1 MMRKNLTTGLLALV
15 MALGAVACS
24 DDDPTEP
31 KESELS
37 TEEATA
43 LAEALARVGDDV
55 ALKVFLQAVSQGSNA
70 LAPAGID
77 ALGDV
82 FTPQSHGGPHKSVTL
97 SVEDVPCVGGEG
109 DVSAQ
114 LTVTTT
120 EYPEEDRVVLE
131 AEGTMTHQACRVVA
145 RKQQGQQVFAITG
158 DPNLSWTLRL
168 EAVGDELVGEQTFD
182 YNGAF
187 RWATPDGRGGRC
199 TVDYSLTVDMDEKRA
214 EAAGTF
220 CGVNVQWTAG
230 GRTPMG
236 GAWADRTPGCTA
248 RPGVRDDRRNLCGPA
263 GRERTATTRFCP
275 SPGPARR
282 ICPAS
287 RRACSTQSNRF
298 SVRAAPRLTR
308 LDSRHAC
315 GTSLDRR

>member
-82 FTPQSHGGPHKSVTL
+82 FTPQSHGGPHKSFTL

-168 EAVGDELVGEQTFD
+168 EAVGDELVGEQTFA

-187 RWATPDGRGGRC
+187 RWTTPDGRAGRC

-220 CGVNVQWTAG
+220 CGVNVQWTAEWSD
-230 GRTPMG
+230 
-236 GAWADRTPGCTA
+236 A
-248 RPGVRDDRRNLCGPA
+248 
-263 GRERTATTRFCP
+263 
-275 SPGPARR
+275 
-282 ICPAS
+282 
-287 RRACSTQSNRF
+287 
-298 SVRAAPRLTR
+298 
-308 LDSRHAC
+308 
-315 GTSLDRR
+315 